1 MGYIGGE
8 DRKQA
13 VLFPEVLEDYISE
26 ENPVRFM
33 DVFIEGLDLCEMGF
47 GRAVPKETGR
57 PPYDPGDLLR
67 LYVYGYL
74 NRTRSSRQLERE
86 AGRNVEVMWLMR
98 KLRPDFKTI
107 ADFRRDNP
115 QAIKKVCR
123 EFTLW
128 CKRLELF
135 GGELVAV
142 DGSKFGAVNS
152 PKRNFTEKK
161 LKRMIQEIEEK
172 IDQYLRELDRQDKQ
186 EGGERSL
193 SAEELK
199 EKIEHYKQRRGQ
211 YEQLKKDL
219 EQSGESQISLTDPQ
233 SRSMRVGHGV
243 EVSYN
248 VQIVVDHKHKLVVEH
263 EVVNEVTD
271 QGQLSTM
278 AKKAKETL
286 GVESLEVVAD
296 RGYYNGEEVKACEQS
311 RMTAYVPK
319 PNNSSNLKRG
329 LFTKEDFIYEPQKD
343 CYRCPAGKELSYR
356 FNSVEQGRPVRSYEI
371 FGCNSCELKSKC
383 SINKRGRRRI
393 TRWVD
398 EAILEAMARRV
409 AEHPEKVALRKCL
422 AEHPFGTMKRT
433 MNQSYFLM
441 RGLMKIGSEMSL
453 TILAYNLK
461 RVINILGVRKMLEA
475 YS

>member
-1 MGYIGGE
+1 MGYIEGE
-8 DRKQA
+8 DRKQTL
-13 VLFPEVLEDYISE
+13 LFPEVLEDYIRE
-26 ENPVRFM
+26 DNPVRFI
-33 DVFIEGLDLCEMGF
+33 DVFVEGLDLVGMGF
-47 GRAVPKETGR
+47 ERAIPKETGR
-57 PPYDPGDLLR
+57 PPYNPADLLR

-74 NRTRSSRQLERE
+74 NRTRSSRQLETE
-86 AGRNVEVMWLMR
+86 AGRNVELMWLMR

-123 EFTLW
+123 EVTLW

-135 GGELVAV
+135 GGELVAI
-142 DGSKFGAVNS
+142 DGSKFVAVNS

-161 LKRMIQEIEEK
+161 LKRMIEEIDAK
-172 IDQYLRELDRQDKQ
+172 IDQYLKELDRQDKQ
-186 EGGERSL
+186 EVGERSL
-193 SAEELK
+193 STEELK
-199 EKIEHYKQRRGQ
+199 EKIERYKQRRGQ

-248 VQIVVDHKHKLVVEH
+248 VQIVVDHKHKLVLEH

-286 GVESLEVVAD
+286 EVESLEVVAD

-311 RMTAYVPK
+311 GITAYVPK

-329 LFTKEDFIYEPQKD
+329 LFTKEDFVYDGGKD

-356 FNSVEQGRPVRSYEI
+356 FNSVEQGRAVRSYEI
-371 FGCNSCELKSKC
+371 FGCNRCELKSKC
-383 SINKRGRRRI
+383 SINQRGRRRI
-393 TRWVD
+393 TRWMD

-409 AEHPEKVALRKCL
+409 AEHPEKVELRKCL
-422 AEHPFGTMKRT
+422 AEHPFGTIKRV
-433 MNQSYFLM
+433 MNQGYFLM
-441 RGLMKIGSEMSL
+441 RGLTKVGAEASL

-461 RVINILGVRKMLEA
+461 RVINILGVRTMIEA
-475 YS
+475 LT

>member
-1 MGYIGGE
+1 MGYIEGQ

-13 VLFPEVLEDYISE
+13 VLFPEILEDYISE
-26 ENPVRFM
+26 ENPVRFI
-33 DVFIEGLDLCEMGF
+33 DVFIEGLDLSEMGF

-86 AGRNVEVMWLMR
+86 AGRNVELMWLMR
-98 KLRPDFKTI
+98 KLRPEFKTI

-115 QAIKKVCR
+115 QALKQVCR

-135 GGELVAV
+135 GGELVAI

-161 LKRMIQEIEEK
+161 LRRMIREIDDK
-172 IDQYLRELDRQDKQ
+172 IDQYLKDLDRQDKQ
-186 EGGERSL
+186 EAGPQSL
-193 SAEELK
+193 SREQLK
-199 EKIEHYKQRRGQ
+199 EKIERYKERRAQ
-211 YEQLKKDL
+211 YEQLKSDL
-219 EQSGESQISLTDPQ
+219 DQSGERQISLTDPE

-248 VQIVVDHKHKLVVEH
+248 VQIVVDQKNKLLVEH
-263 EVVNEVTD
+263 EVTNEVID
-271 QGQLSTM
+271 LGQLSTM

-286 GVESLEVVAD
+286 GVETLEVVAD
-296 RGYYNGEEVKACEQS
+296 RGYYNGEEVKACEKS
-311 RMTAYVPK
+311 GITAYVPK
-319 PNNSSNLKRG
+319 SNSSSNLKRG
-329 LFTKEDFIYEPQKD
+329 LFTKEDFSYEPDKD

-356 FNSVEQGRPVRSYEI
+356 YQTLEQGRQIRTYQIS
-371 FGCNSCELKSKC
+371 GCKSCGLKSKC
-383 SINKRGRRRI
+383 SINKKGIRAI
-393 TRWVD
+393 KRWVD
-398 EAILEAMARRV
+398 EAILEAMARRI
-409 AEHPEKVALRKCL
+409 AENPEKVELRKCL
-422 AEHPFGTMKRT
+422 AEHPFGTIKRA
-433 MNQSYFLM
+433 NQGYFLM
-441 RGLMKIGSEMSL
+441 RGLNKVGTEVSL

-461 RVINILGVRKMLEA
+461 RVINILGVRTMVEA
-475 YS
+475 VT

>member
-1 MGYIGGE
+1 MGYIEGE
-8 DRKQA
+8 DRKQTL
-13 VLFPEVLEDYISE
+13 LFPEVLEDYIGE
-26 ENPVRFM
+26 DNPVRFI
-33 DVFIEGLDLCEMGF
+33 DVYVEGLELIGMGF
-47 GRAVPKETGR
+47 ERAIPKETGR
-57 PPYDPGDLLR
+57 PPYNPGDLLR

-86 AGRNVEVMWLMR
+86 AGRNVELMWLMR

-135 GGELVAV
+135 GGELVAI
-142 DGSKFGAVNS
+142 DGSKFVAVNS

-161 LKRMIQEIEEK
+161 LKRMIDEIDGK
-172 IDQYLRELDRQDKQ
+172 IDQYLKELDRQDKQ
-186 EGGERSL
+186 EVDERSL

-199 EKIEHYKQRRGQ
+199 EKIERYKQRRGQ
-211 YEQLKKDL
+211 YEQLKSNL
-219 EQSGESQISLTDPQ
+219 EQSGESQVSLTDPQ

-248 VQIVVDHKHKLVVEH
+248 VQVVVDHKHKLVLEH

-286 GVESLEVVAD
+286 GVETLEVVAD

-311 RMTAYVPK
+311 GITAYVPK

-329 LFTKEDFIYEPQKD
+329 LFTKEDFIYEPVKD
-343 CYRCPAGKELSYR
+343 CYRCRAGKELSYR
-356 FNSVEQGRPVRSYEI
+356 FNSVEQGRAVRSYEI
-371 FGCNSCELKSKC
+371 FGCNRCELKSKC
-383 SINKRGRRRI
+383 SINKRGKRRI

-409 AEHPEKVALRKCL
+409 AEHPEKVELRKCL
-422 AEHPFGTMKRT
+422 AEHPFGTIKRA
-433 MNQSYFLM
+433 MNQGYFLM
-441 RGLMKIGSEMSL
+441 RGLTKVGAETSL

-461 RVINILGVRKMLEA
+461 RVINILGVRTMMEA
-475 YS
+475 LT

>member
-1 MGYIGGE
+1 MGYIEGE
-8 DRKQA
+8 DRKQTL
-13 VLFPEVLEDYISE
+13 LFPEVLEDYIRE
-26 ENPVRFM
+26 DNPVRFI
-33 DVFIEGLDLCEMGF
+33 DVFVEGLDLVGMGF
-47 GRAVPKETGR
+47 ERAIPKETGR
-57 PPYDPGDLLR
+57 PPYNPADLLR

-74 NRTRSSRQLERE
+74 NRTRSSRQLETE
-86 AGRNVEVMWLMR
+86 AGRNVELMWLMR

-107 ADFRRDNP
+107 ADFRRDNAE
-115 QAIKKVCR
+115 AIKKVCR

-135 GGELVAV
+135 GGERVAI

-161 LKRMIQEIEEK
+161 LKRMIQEIDAK
-172 IDQYLRELDRQDKQ
+172 IDQYLKELDRQDKQ
-186 EGGERSL
+186 EVGERSL
-193 SAEELK
+193 STEELK
-199 EKIEHYKQRRGQ
+199 EKIERYKQRRGQ
-211 YEQLKKDL
+211 YEQLKRDL
-219 EQSGESQISLTDPQ
+219 EQSGESQVSLTDPQ

-286 GVESLEVVAD
+286 GVETLEVVAD
-296 RGYYNGEEVKACEQS
+296 RGYYNGEEVKVCEQS
-311 RMTAYVPK
+311 GITAYVPK

-329 LFTKEDFIYEPQKD
+329 LFTKEDFVYDGGKD

-356 FNSVEQGRPVRSYEI
+356 FNSVEQGRAVRSYEI
-371 FGCNSCELKSKC
+371 FGCNRCELKSKC
-383 SINKRGRRRI
+383 SINQRGRRRI
-393 TRWVD
+393 TRWMD

-409 AEHPEKVALRKCL
+409 AEHPEKVELRKCL
-422 AEHPFGTMKRT
+422 AEHPFGTIKRV
-433 MNQSYFLM
+433 MNQGYFLM
-441 RGLMKIGSEMSL
+441 RGLTKVGAETSL

-461 RVINILGVRKMLEA
+461 RVINILGVRTMMEA
-475 YS
+475 LT

>member
-1 MGYIGGE
+1 MGYIEGE
-8 DRKQA
+8 DRKQT
-13 VLFPEVLEDYISE
+13 VLFAEVLDDYISE
-26 ENPVRFM
+26 ENPVRFI
-33 DVFIEGLDLCEMGF
+33 DVFIEGLNLSELGF
-47 GRAVPKETGR
+47 LKAIPKETGR

-107 ADFRRDNP
+107 ADFRKDNA
-115 QAIKKVCR
+115 QGIKKICR

-135 GGELVAV
+135 GGELVAI

-152 PKRNFTEKK
+152 SKRNFTEKK
-161 LKRMIQEIEEK
+161 LRRMLKEIDGK
-172 IDQYLRELDRQDKQ
+172 IDQYLKALDRQDQQ
-186 EGGERSL
+186 EAGQRGL
-193 SAEELK
+193 SPGQLK
-199 EKIEHYKQRRGQ
+199 DKIEQYQQRRAQ
-211 YEQLKKDL
+211 YEQIKSHL
-219 EQSGESQISLTDPQ
+219 EQSGESQVSLTDPE
-233 SRSMRVGHGV
+233 SRSMRVGHAV

-263 EVVNEVTD
+263 EVTNEVTD
-271 QGQLSTM
+271 QRQLSTM
-278 AKKAKETL
+278 AKKAQETL
-286 GVESLEVVAD
+286 GVPTLEVVTD

-311 RMTAYVPK
+311 GMTVYVPK

-343 CYRCPAGKELSYR
+343 W
-356 FNSVEQGRPVRSYEI
+356 PVHSYEI
-371 FGCNSCELKSKC
+371 YGCNSCELKSKC

-398 EAILEAMARRV
+398 EAIMEAMARRL
-409 AEHPEKVALRKCL
+409 AEHPEKVELRKCL
-422 AEHPFGTMKRT
+422 VEHPFGTIKRA
-433 MNQSYFLM
+433 MNQGYFLM
-441 RGLMKIGSEMSL
+441 RGLSKVGAETSL
-453 TILAYNLK
+453 TILAYNLR
-461 RVINILGVRKMLEA
+461 RVMNILGVRKMMEA
-475 YS
+475 VT

>member
-1 MGYIGGE
+1 MGYIEGE
-8 DRKQA
+8 DRKQTM
-13 VLFPEVLEDYISE
+13 LFPEVLEDYITE
-26 ENPVRFM
+26 ENPVRFI
-33 DVFIEGLDLCEMGF
+33 DVFIEGLDLSEMGCQ
-47 GRAVPKETGR
+47 RAIPKETGR

-86 AGRNVEVMWLMR
+86 AGRNVELMWLMR

-115 QAIKKVCR
+115 QGIKKVCR

-135 GGELVAV
+135 GGELVAI
-142 DGSKFGAVNS
+142 DGSKFQAVNS
-152 PKRNFTEKK
+152 PKRNFTTKK
-161 LKRMIQEIEEK
+161 LKRMIEEIEAK
-172 IDQYLRELDRQDKQ
+172 IEQYLKELDGQDKQ
-186 EGGERSL
+186 EVGQSAL

-199 EKIEHYKQRRGQ
+199 EKIDRYKQRRGQ
-211 YEQLKKDL
+211 YEQLKRDL
-219 EQSGESQISLTDPQ
+219 EQSGESQVSLTDPQ

-286 GVESLEVVAD
+286 GVESLEVVTD
-296 RGYYNGEEVKACEQS
+296 RGYYNGEEVKACEES
-311 RMTAYVPK
+311 GITAYVPK
-319 PNNSSNLKRG
+319 PNSSSNLKRG
-329 LFTKEDFIYEPQKD
+329 LFTKENFIYEPEKD

-356 FNSVEQGRPVRSYEI
+356 YQTVEQGRTMRSYEI
-371 FGCNSCELKSKC
+371 SGCKSCELRSKC
-383 SINKRGRRRI
+383 SINKKGIRCI
-393 TRWVD
+393 KRWVD

-409 AEHPEKVALRKCL
+409 AEHPEKVELRKCL
-422 AEHPFGTMKRT
+422 AEHPFGTIKRV
-433 MNQSYFLM
+433 MNQGYFLM
-441 RGLMKIGSEMSL
+441 RGLTKVGAETSL

-461 RVINILGVRKMLEA
+461 RVINILGVKTMIEA
-475 YS
+475 VT

>member
-1 MGYIGGE
+1 MSYIEGE
-8 DRKQA
+8 DRKQTM
-13 VLFPEVLEDYISE
+13 LFPEVLEDYITE
-26 ENPVRFM
+26 ENAVRFI
-33 DVFIEGLDLCEMGF
+33 DVFIEGLDLSEMGF
-47 GRAVPKETGR
+47 QKAIPKETGR
-57 PPYDPGDLLR
+57 PPYHPGDLLR

-74 NRTRSSRQLERE
+74 NRTRSSRQLEKE
-86 AGRNVEVMWLMR
+86 AGRNVELMWLMR

-161 LKRMIQEIEEK
+161 LRRMIEEIDRK
-172 IDQYLRELDRQDKQ
+172 IDQYLKELDRQDQQ
-186 EGGERSL
+186 EVGQRSL

-199 EKIEHYKQRRGQ
+199 EKIECYKQRRAR
-211 YEQLKKDL
+211 YEQLKTDL
-219 EQSGESQISLTDPQ
+219 EQSEESQVSLTDPQ

-263 EVVNEVTD
+263 EVSNEVTD

-278 AKKAKETL
+278 AGKAKEML
-286 GVESLEVVAD
+286 GVKSLEVVAD

-311 RMTAYVPK
+311 GMTVYVPK
-319 PNNSSNLKRG
+319 TNNSSNIKRG
-329 LFTKEDFIYEPQKD
+329 LFTKEEFIYDPEKD

-356 FNSVEQGRPVRSYEI
+356 FEGVEQGRPVRSYEI

-409 AEHPEKVALRKCL
+409 AEHSEKVELRKCL
-422 AEHPFGTMKRT
+422 AEHPFGTIKRS
-433 MNQSYFLM
+433 MNQGYFLM
-441 RGLMKIGSEMSL
+441 CGLTKVGAEMSL

-461 RVINILGVRKMLEA
+461 RVMNILGVKTMIEA
-475 YS
+475 VS

>member
-1 MGYIGGE
+1 MGYIQGE
-8 DRKQA
+8 NRKQT
-13 VLFPEVLEDYISE
+13 LMFPEVLEDYITE
-26 ENPVRFM
+26 ENAVRFI
-33 DVFIEGLDLCEMGF
+33 DVFIEGLDLSEMGF
-47 GRAVPKETGR
+47 ERAIPEETGR
-57 PPYDPGDLLR
+57 PPYHPGDLLR

-86 AGRNVEVMWLMR
+86 AGRNVELMWLMR

-128 CKRLELF
+128 CKKLELF
-135 GGELVAV
+135 GGELVAI
-142 DGSKFGAVNS
+142 DGSKFHAVNS
-152 PKRNFTEKK
+152 PKRNFTKKK
-161 LKRMIQEIEEK
+161 LRRMIQEIDGK
-172 IDQYLRELDRQDKQ
+172 IDQYLKELDRQDKQ
-186 EGGERSL
+186 EVGPRSV

-199 EKIEHYKQRRGQ
+199 KKIERYKQRRAQ
-211 YEQLKKDL
+211 YEQLKTDL
-219 EQSGESQISLTDPQ
+219 EQSGESQISLTDPE

-248 VQIVVDHKHKLVVEH
+248 VQMVVEHKHKLVVEH
-263 EVVNEVTD
+263 EVTNEVTD

-278 AKKAKETL
+278 AGKAKEML
-286 GVESLEVVAD
+286 GVERLEVVAD
-296 RGYYNGEEVKACEQS
+296 RGYYNGEEVKTCEQAG
-311 RMTAYVPK
+311 MTVYVPK

-329 LFTKEDFIYEPQKD
+329 LFTKEDFVYDPQKD
-343 CYRCPAGKELSYR
+343 CYWCPAGKELGYR
-356 FNSVEQGRPVRSYEI
+356 FDSVEQARPVRSYEI
-371 FGCNSCELKSKC
+371 FGCKSCELKSKC

-409 AEHPEKVALRKCL
+409 AENPEKVELRKCL
-422 AEHPFGTMKRT
+422 AEHPFGTIKRA
-433 MNQSYFLM
+433 MNQGYFLM
-441 RGLMKIGSEMSL
+441 RGLNKVGAEMSL

-461 RVINILGVRKMLEA
+461 RVINILGVRKMVEVVN
-475 YS
+475 

>member
-1 MGYIGGE
+1 MGYIEGE
-8 DRKQA
+8 DRKQTM
-13 VLFPEVLEDYISE
+13 LFPEVLEDYITE
-26 ENPVRFM
+26 ENAVRFI
-33 DVFIEGLDLCEMGF
+33 DVFIEGLDLSEMGF
-47 GRAVPKETGR
+47 QKAIPKETGR
-57 PPYDPGDLLR
+57 PPYHPGDLLR

-74 NRTRSSRQLERE
+74 NRTRSSRQLEKE
-86 AGRNVEVMWLMR
+86 AGRNVELMWLMR

-135 GGELVAV
+135 GGELVAI

-161 LKRMIQEIEEK
+161 LRRMIEEIDGK
-172 IDQYLRELDRQDKQ
+172 IDQYLKELDRQDKQ
-186 EGGERSL
+186 EAGQRAL
-193 SAEELK
+193 SAEQLK
-199 EKIEHYKQRRGQ
+199 EKIEQYKQRRAQ
-211 YEQLKKDL
+211 YEQLKTDL
-219 EQSGESQISLTDPQ
+219 EQSGQRQVSLTDPQ

-278 AKKAKETL
+278 AGKAKEML
-286 GVESLEVVAD
+286 GVETLEVVAD

-311 RMTAYVPK
+311 GMTVYVPK

-329 LFTKEDFIYEPQKD
+329 LFTKEDFVYDPQKD

-356 FNSVEQGRPVRSYEI
+356 SEMVEQGRPVRCYEI
-371 FGCNSCELKSKC
+371 FGCKSCELKSKC

-409 AEHPEKVALRKCL
+409 AEHPEKVELRKCL
-422 AEHPFGTMKRT
+422 AEHPFGTIKRV
-433 MNQSYFLM
+433 MNQGYFLM
-441 RGLMKIGSEMSL
+441 RGLTKVGAETSL

-461 RVINILGVRKMLEA
+461 RVINILGVRTMMEA
-475 YS
+475 VT

>member
-1 MGYIGGE
+1 M
-8 DRKQA
+8 
-13 VLFPEVLEDYISE
+13 LFPEVLEDYLSE
-26 ENPVRFM
+26 ENPVRFI
-33 DVFIEGLDLCEMGF
+33 DVFIEGLDLSEMGF

-86 AGRNVEVMWLMR
+86 AGRNVEWLMG

-107 ADFRRDNP
+107 ADFRRDNV
-115 QAIKKVCR
+115 QGIKKVCR

-135 GGELVAV
+135 GGELVAI

-161 LKRMIQEIEEK
+161 LKRMIEEIDAK
-172 IDQYLRELDRQDKQ
+172 IDQYLKELDRQDKQ
-186 EGGERSL
+186 EVGERSL

-199 EKIEHYKQRRGQ
+199 EKIERYKQRRGQ
-211 YEQLKKDL
+211 YEQLKRDL
-219 EQSGESQISLTDPQ
+219 EQSGESQVSLTDPQ

-263 EVVNEVTD
+263 EVVDEVTD
-271 QGQLSTM
+271 QGQLSAM

-286 GVESLEVVAD
+286 EVESLEVVAD

-311 RMTAYVPK
+311 GITAYVPK

-329 LFTKEDFIYEPQKD
+329 LFTKEDFVYDGGKD

-371 FGCNSCELKSKC
+371 FGCTRCELKSKC
-383 SINKRGRRRI
+383 SINQRGRRRI
-393 TRWVD
+393 TRWMD
-398 EAILEAMARRV
+398 EAILEVMARRV
-409 AEHPEKVALRKCL
+409 AEHPEKVELRKCL
-422 AEHPFGTMKRT
+422 AEHPFGTIKRV
-433 MNQSYFLM
+433 MNQGYFLM
-441 RGLMKIGSEMSL
+441 RGLTKVGAETSL

-461 RVINILGVRKMLEA
+461 RVINILGVRTMMEA
-475 YS
+475 LT